1 MTRYPHNPTD
11 DDAAETWVDLP
22 QSLPDSH
29 FVADS
34 SFVSGVD
41 EPRQSP
47 LPEAVWLA
55 PLPDTPGTADT
66 GRFSGWWVSIG
77 DRLPHGAW
85 AALGAAIAILTGI
98 LVGTAT
104 DSRDAGQQVQA
115 TAAPPSPTTTA
126 QGGPCAGLS
135 GEVVTDRAGDPT
147 TLAGVIA
154 SFESAYY
161 IDRDASKAMPLLAPE
176 TGITAEA
183 LAAGIASIPPGT
195 RHCVAITPIAP
206 TTANVHIVELR
217 PDRTRVDYLQLI
229 NTRPA
234 AADTGIGT
242 ALLLISNVQ
251 KQG

>member
-1 MTRYPHNPTD
+1 MARYPHNPSD
-11 DDAAETWVDLP
+11 DDEAEAWVDLP
-22 QSLPDSH
+22 RPLPDSH

-41 EPRQSP
+41 EPGQSP
-47 LPEAVWLA
+47 LPEGVWFA
-55 PLPDTPGTADT
+55 PLQDTPDTAAT

-77 DRLPHGAW
+77 DRLPRGAW
-85 AALGAAIAILTGI
+85 AALGAAIAILTGV

-104 DSRDAGQQVQA
+104 ESRDAGQQVQA
-115 TAAPPSPTTTA
+115 TAAPPSPTNTA
-126 QGGPCAGLS
+126 QGPCAGLS
-135 GEVVTDRAGDPT
+135 GEVVTDRAGDPA

-195 RHCVAITPIAP
+195 RHCVAITAITP
-206 TTANVHIVELR
+206 TTANVHIAELR

-234 AADTGIGT
+234 ADTGTGT
-242 ALLLISNVQ
+242 ALLLISNFQ